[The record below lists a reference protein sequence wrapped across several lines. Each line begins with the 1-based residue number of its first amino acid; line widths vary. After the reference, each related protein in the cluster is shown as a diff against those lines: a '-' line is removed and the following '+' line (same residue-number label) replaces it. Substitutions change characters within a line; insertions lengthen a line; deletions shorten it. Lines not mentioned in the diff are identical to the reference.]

1 VVLGLS
7 EAAPWRSWTKGALVG
22 VRGPQC
28 EQSEGSLLTP
38 FFWAWRSMCECAG
51 EHECIGV

>member
-38 FFWAWRSMCECAG
+38 FCWAWRSMCECAG